1 MSTDVDAAAG
11 WPAGIR
17 PARPDDAAPILAA
30 MLGALDRGEY
40 EGIDRHYLEE
50 CAARIE
56 TEPGIA
62 AVAVDEGRVAGWIAP
77 LHFDLTVDLAYR
89 RRGHASRLL
98 VAGRTLATTA
108 ALGSLLLWVP
118 RRPGAEAFARAVGLR
133 PHSSLWQLCLPP
145 TTAAAPPAF
154 PDDVR
159 IRPIVP
165 GADDEA
171 FVELVNDTFREHP
184 TPLRLE
190 LAQVRRVH
198 ARPGFDPVTIQVMT
212 TAADPGRLIGFCRIA
227 RHDDGEHAIGEVK
240 HVGVRREHRGRG
252 LGREL
257 VRWGVD
263 EARRRGAADVLLSVE
278 GENEGALHLYESLG
292 FERDTEWPRWVA
304 PDA

>member
-1 MSTDVDAAAG
+1 MSTAVDPAAG

-17 PARPDDAAPILAA
+17 PARPEDAAPILAA
-30 MLGALDRGEY
+30 MLAALDRGEY

-50 CAARIE
+50 SAARFE
-56 TEPGIA
+56 VEPGIA

-77 LHFDLTVDLAYR
+77 LHFDLTVDLPYR
-89 RRGHASRLL
+89 RRGHATRLL

-118 RRPGAEAFARAVGLR
+118 RRPGAEAVARATGFR
-133 PHSSLWQLCLPP
+133 PHSSLWQLRLPP
-145 TTAAAPPAF
+145 ATHAVPPVF
-154 PDDVR
+154 PGDVHV
-159 IRPIVP
+159 RPIIP
-165 GADDEA
+165 GTDDGA
-171 FVELVNDTFREHP
+171 FVDLVNDTFREHP
-184 TPLRLE
+184 TPLRLG

-198 ARPGFDPVTIQVMT
+198 GRPGFDPGTILLMT
-212 TAADPGRLIGFCRIA
+212 TADDPARLIGFCRIA
-227 RHDDGEHAIGEVK
+227 LHEDTGHALGEVK

-278 GENEGALHLYESLG
+278 GENEGALRLYESLG

-304 PDA
+304 P